1 VTEPAYVEALRRAIA
16 SPNDDA
22 TVTIAIED
30 AVELLASAPS
40 SPVVDPDYASR
51 PGYDRA
57 FLGGT
62 PLPLPTLKGTAA
74 KDTVTFTG
82 PNGKTNEL
90 RYYHFS
96 VVMSRSRRFARLTAV
111 NIDGKQSLAFDRE
124 NDAWAFDP
132 RIDKKFQVG
141 NVLYANNPFDRGH
154 LVRRLDPVWGGTEVA
169 TFANG
174 DTFHFTNCTPQH
186 EQFNR
191 NPQVWAGIE
200 DYILKNADSHDLR
213 VTVFTAPVLRTNDP
227 KYQDVRIPLQFWK
240 VVAFRRKAAPWPR
253 APTSCHRRS
262 SSMQSPTRS
271 SSSAPTR
278 PSRSGS
284 ARSRAWRHST
294 SATWW
299 GRTSSRD
306 STRPRPSGRSAPST
320 TSASDGRREDD
331 LARRLTS
338 CLGRSP
344 DGLDGRAALPGSR

>member
-1 VTEPAYVEALRRAIA
+1 VTEPPYVDALRRAIA

-57 FLGGT
+57 FLGGAV
-62 PLPLPTLKGTAA
+62 LSLPTLTGSAA

-96 VVMSRSRRFARLTAV
+96 VVMSKSRRFARLTAV

-200 DYILKNADSHDLR
+200 NYILKNADSHDLR

-240 VVAFRRKAAPWPR
+240 VVAFRRKSGALA
-253 APTSCHRRS
+253 
-262 SSMQSPTRS
+262 
-271 SSSAPTR
+271 SSAYLLSQEKLVDAVADEEFVFGAYKTFQVGV
-278 PSRSGS
+278 SQI
-284 ARSRAWRHST
+284 
-294 SATWW
+294 
-299 GRTSSRD
+299 
-306 STRPRPSGRSAPST
+306 
-320 TSASDGRREDD
+320 ASMASLNLGD
-331 LARRLTS
+331 LVGADVLA
-338 CLGRSP
+338 
-344 DGLDGRAALPGSR
+344 GLDDAEALRPISAVDDIRI

>member
-1 VTEPAYVEALRRAIA
+1 VTEPAYVDALRRAIA

-22 TVTIAIED
+22 TVTIPIED

-40 SPVVDPDYASR
+40 SPVVDPDYATR

-57 FLGGT
+57 FLGGA
-62 PLPLPTLKGTAA
+62 PLPLPTLKGVAA
-74 KDTVTFTG
+74 KDTVIFSG
-82 PNGKTNEL
+82 PNGKTSEL

-96 VVMSRSRRFARLTAV
+96 VVMSKSRRFARLTAV

-132 RIDKKFQVG
+132 RIDQKFQVG

-200 DYILKNADSHDLR
+200 NYILKNADSHDLR

-240 VVAFRRKAAPWPR
+240 VVAFRRKSGALA
-253 APTSCHRRS
+253 
-262 SSMQSPTRS
+262 
-271 SSSAPTR
+271 SSAYLLSQEKLVDTVADEEFVFGAYKAFQVGV
-278 PSRSGS
+278 SQI
-284 ARSRAWRHST
+284 
-294 SATWW
+294 
-299 GRTSSRD
+299 
-306 STRPRPSGRSAPST
+306 
-320 TSASDGRREDD
+320 ASMASLNLGD
-331 LARRLTS
+331 LVGADVLA
-338 CLGRSP
+338 
-344 DGLDGRAALPGSR
+344 GLDDAEALRPINAVDDIRI